1 MQHVLVRLKLEDFNR
16 WKPVF
21 DEFASLR
28 RASGSKGGRIF
39 QKSDNPNEVV
49 ILFEW
54 DDLAK
59 ARRFYQSD
67 ELRQGMQRA
76 GVSGPPDVQYLN
88 EVEKV
93 SA

>member
-1 MQHVLVRLKLEDFNR
+1 M
-16 WKPVF
+16 F

-28 RASGSKGGRIF
+28 QASGSKGGRLF

-49 ILFEW
+49 ILYDW
-54 DDLAK
+54 DGLEK
-59 ARRFYQSD
+59 ARRFFQSD